1 MLPLSTP
8 AHTGFLPFAILFKK
22 ARLWVGLAA
31 LLTWVDLLFCFEG
44 VLRDTVTEQGGLVH
58 DPVFMGAT
66 LTAGCVLMLAGH
78 TRVGAS
84 FLGRRPLVGAALVG
98 ALCSA
103 AGVILTAMA
112 EHATA
117 WIPYVLGGVIGVVI
131 AVLTVA
137 WGTKLADLD
146 LREALLVVSLAACAQ
161 WVLPAAVAGAGY
173 IVRLLSAVA
182 APLIAGWALGDAR
195 VPQTPQPQAARPPA
209 TLWRLSA
216 ALFVFS
222 LVAQLV
228 WCFFIKGLPGRLDP
242 GLFSLV
248 FVVVGVSVAIVAG
261 GCAALM
267 ERQAR
272 YRIEL
277 YYRVAFLVCL
287 AGVGAMGVAAAD
299 LTQPELFASYAAVYV
314 GYSVLGPTMWMLALG
329 YIFMQSAPV
338 QQVVGL
344 VFGGQYLG
352 LFAGFGTVQAFLATG
367 AIHTQILGPLVV
379 LLGIAA
385 LGIAYTALFP
395 ERSLLALSPRLFGL
409 SPASLEERCNQVASR
424 YALTPRETEVFLL
437 LARGRDVGFICDALG
452 IARNTVN
459 VHRKGIYAKLN
470 IHSQQELLSVVEQAG
485 GEEERP

>member
-1 MLPLSTP
+1 MLPLHTSE
-8 AHTGFLPFAILFKK
+8 HTGFLPFAILRKK
-22 ARLWVGLAA
+22 VRLWVGLAA
-31 LLTWVDLLFCFEG
+31 LLGWVDLLFCFEG
-44 VLRDTVTEQGGLVH
+44 VLRDNVTEQGGLVH
-58 DPVFMGAT
+58 DPAFMGAT
-66 LTAGCVLMLAGH
+66 LIAGCTLILASH

-84 FLGRRPLVGAALVG
+84 LLDRRPIMAAALVG
-98 ALCSA
+98 AACSA
-103 AGVILTAMA
+103 ASVVLTAVA
-112 EHATA
+112 EQATV
-117 WIPYVLGGVIGVVI
+117 WIPYVLGSVVGI
-131 AVLTVA
+131 AIALLTIA
-137 WGTKLADLD
+137 WGNRLSDLD
-146 LREALLVVSLAACAQ
+146 LREALLVVSLAACVQ
-161 WVLPAAVAGAGY
+161 WVLPAVVAGAGY
-173 IVRLLSAVA
+173 IPRLLSAIA
-182 APLIAGWALGDAR
+182 APLLAGWGVGDAR
-195 VPQTPQPQAARPPA
+195 SPHAQQSQVARPPA

-242 GLFSLV
+242 GLFALV
-248 FVVVGVSVAIVAG
+248 FVAVAISVALVAA
-261 GCAALM
+261 GCALVM

-287 AGVGAMGVAAAD
+287 GGVGAMGVAAAD
-299 LTQPELFASYAAVYV
+299 LTQPELFASYTAVYV
-314 GYSVLGPTMWMLALG
+314 GYSLLGPTMWMLALG
-329 YIFMQSAPV
+329 YAFMQSAPIR
-338 QQVVGL
+338 QVVGL

-367 AIHTQILGPLVV
+367 ATQSQTLGPLVV

-409 SPASLEERCNQVASR
+409 SPASLEERCNQVASQH
-424 YALTPRETEVFLL
+424 ALTPRETEVFLL

-470 IHSQQELLSVVEQAG
+470 IHSQQELLSVVEQAADE
-485 GEEERP
+485 GEWG